1 MRYLRRLFWVLPA
14 SFLVPLAILGNSVIQ
29 SNFGRDGGLELLA
42 VIFVSLIAAAELL
55 LVAIAV
61 VGARLALRGRIWLAG
76 LTFGGI
82 SVLQLS
88 SFVWLGPYNRS
99 AELALA
105 VPAIVAVILIVFWLP
120 AIGARST
127 SRS

>member
-1 MRYLRRLFWVLPA
+1 MSR
-14 SFLVPLAILGNSVIQ
+14 
-29 SNFGRDGGLELLA
+29 
-42 VIFVSLIAAAELL
+42 

>member
-1 MRYLRRLFWVLPA
+1 MRYLRRLFWILPA
-14 SFLVPLAILGNSVIQ
+14 SFLVPLANLGNSVIE

-61 VGARLALRGRIWLAG
+61 VAARLALRGRIWLAG

-99 AELALA
+99 SELALA

-120 AIGARST
+120 AIGSRST
-127 SRS
+127 GRS